1 VPKRWQAIARK
12 MTLPNLTPRN
22 SALLVIDVINSCAHR
37 EYEDPERNI
46 HYSKIRQMVPAL
58 SAFLSSYKQLGGRV
72 ILTTTVPWQEP
83 YLPENI
89 NALYRDNAEA
99 RYWSQ
104 DTTGR
109 AESFYE
115 IPTDGATVIVKN
127 SYDVFTNRDL
137 VNMLEELRIR
147 YILVAG
153 VFGDGCVMAS
163 ICGGFSQGYHMVIVN
178 DLIETTDDGDRQAFQ
193 RYLKQRMWP
202 LMYGTIVK
210 PQEVLAAF
218 SQDVLK

>member
-1 VPKRWQAIARK
+1 
-12 MTLPNLTPRN
+12 MTLPDITPNN
-22 SALLVIDVINSCAHR
+22 SVLLVIDVINSCAHR
-37 EYEDPERNI
+37 EFEDPRRNI
-46 HYSKIRQMVPAL
+46 HYSKIRQMIPAL
-58 SAFLSSYKQLGGRV
+58 SAFMSSYKQLGGRT

-89 NALYRDNAEA
+89 NDLYRDNAEA

-104 DTTGR
+104 DITGR
-109 AESFYE
+109 AEEFYE
-115 IPTDGATVIVKN
+115 IPTDGATVVVKN
-127 SYDVFTNRDL
+127 SYDAFTNGDL
-137 VNMLEELRIR
+137 VNMLEELHIR

-178 DLIETTDDGDRQAFQ
+178 DLIETTDDDDRQAFQ
-193 RYLKQRMWP
+193 QYLKRRTWP

-210 PQEVLAAF
+210 PQEILLTF
-218 SQDVLK
+218 SQNALK